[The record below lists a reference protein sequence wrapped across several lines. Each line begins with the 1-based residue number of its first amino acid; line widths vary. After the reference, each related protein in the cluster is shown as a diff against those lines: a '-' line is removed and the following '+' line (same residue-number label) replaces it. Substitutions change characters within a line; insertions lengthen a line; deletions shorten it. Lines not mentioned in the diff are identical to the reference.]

1 MVPGGDQL
9 EQDNSGATSKTK
21 KKMAQGGSHRE
32 QKSGENGGTASK
44 AKSGDEKERHKE
56 RQHSSTS
63 QVYICFKDN
72 SYIIIFTWTAAGE
85 ESIYSNSY

>member
-1 MVPGGDQL
+1 MQCTGSQPQNELEGERNKEKSNVIQTSCSTNSTVSKERKKLVPGGDQL

-44 AKSGDEKERHKE
+44 AKSGDEKE
-56 RQHSSTS
+56 
-63 QVYICFKDN
+63 
-72 SYIIIFTWTAAGE
+72 
-85 ESIYSNSY
+85 